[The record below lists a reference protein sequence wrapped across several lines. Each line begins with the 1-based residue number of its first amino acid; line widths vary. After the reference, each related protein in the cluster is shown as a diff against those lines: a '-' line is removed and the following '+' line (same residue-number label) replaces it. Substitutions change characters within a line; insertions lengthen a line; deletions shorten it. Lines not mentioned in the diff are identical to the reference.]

1 MKPRFDSGYLLNK
14 KVICNINNTKCPGG
28 GMVDM
33 YALGA
38 YVARRVGSSPTLGT
52 KLNNNE
58 FHRRK
63 NNR

>member
-1 MKPRFDSGYLLNK
+1 
-14 KVICNINNTKCPGG
+14 
-28 GMVDM
+28 MVDM
-33 YALGA
+33 LALGA
-38 YVARRVGSSPTLGT
+38 SVARRVGSSPTLGT